1 VVMLQAVLQRG
12 GIPHR
17 THQPELDVA
26 TRRPVW
32 KNYPVSFVS

>member
-1 VVMLQAVLQRG
+1 MLQSVFQRG
-12 GIPHR
+12 GVPHR